1 MYIYRQQ
8 FIAMFKGFAFV
19 RYVVLFLF
27 FQLFSNPQAMSFFNQ
42 KLNLDSPIIR
52 AYTVNY
58 TTRPIQ
64 IDGHLT
70 DPAWKRAKWS
80 ALFVDIEGD
89 IKPKPLYD
97 TKVKMLWDSQYLY
110 IGAYLKEPNL
120 WATLKNHDDI
130 IFRDHDFEVFIDP
143 NNDENQ
149 YFEIEINAIGTVM
162 DLYMFRSYKKG
173 GPMDMAW
180 NSDGMIS
187 ATSLEGTLNDNTD
200 VDKGW
205 YVEMAIPYECMKKPG
220 RNYLPQI
227 NQPWRI
233 DFSRVEWTLEK
244 NGISYSKK
252 LRENGKPIPEFNWVW
267 SPIGIIDMHI
277 PSRWGY
283 LYFKK

>member
-1 MYIYRQQ
+1 
-8 FIAMFKGFAFV
+8 MFKADTFFRLV
-19 RYVVLFLF
+19 MLTFF
-27 FQLFSNPQAMSFFNQ
+27 FQLVSSVQAMSFFYEKINS
-42 KLNLDSPIIR
+42 DTPVIR

-58 TTRPIQ
+58 TSRPVQ
-64 IDGHLT
+64 IDGQLT
-70 DPAWKRAKWS
+70 DPAWKMAKWS
-80 ALFVDIEGD
+80 ELFVDIEGD
-89 IKPKPLYD
+89 LKPKPLYD

-149 YFEIEINAIGTVM
+149 YFEIEINTIGTVM
-162 DLYMFRSYKKG
+162 DLFMFRSYKKG
-173 GPMDMAW
+173 GPMDMGW
-180 NSDGMIS
+180 NSDGMKS
-187 ATSLEGTLNDNTD
+187 ATSYEGTLNDNSDT
-200 VDKGW
+200 DKGW
-205 YVEMAIPYECMKKPG
+205 YVEMAIPYDCLKKPG
-220 RNYLPQI
+220 RNYLPQT

-244 NGISYSKK
+244 NGMSYSKK
-252 LRENGKPIPEFNWVW
+252 LQANGKPIPEFNWVW

-277 PSRWGY
+277 PSRWGF